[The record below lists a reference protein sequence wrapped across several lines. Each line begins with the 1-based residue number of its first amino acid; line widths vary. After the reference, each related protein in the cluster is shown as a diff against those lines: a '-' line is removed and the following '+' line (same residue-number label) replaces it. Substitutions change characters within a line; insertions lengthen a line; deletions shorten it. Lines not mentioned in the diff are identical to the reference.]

1 VRATAA
7 AAAMVNA
14 VIVSGGGAVA
24 GGYPAADGG
33 GRPRFC
39 RFSCGGR
46 AARVA
51 VAAGRTV
58 AI

>member
-1 VRATAA
+1 
-7 AAAMVNA
+7 MVNA
-14 VIVSGGGAVA
+14 VVVSGGGAVA

-33 GRPRFC
+33 RRPRFC

-51 VAAGRTV
+51 IAAGRTI